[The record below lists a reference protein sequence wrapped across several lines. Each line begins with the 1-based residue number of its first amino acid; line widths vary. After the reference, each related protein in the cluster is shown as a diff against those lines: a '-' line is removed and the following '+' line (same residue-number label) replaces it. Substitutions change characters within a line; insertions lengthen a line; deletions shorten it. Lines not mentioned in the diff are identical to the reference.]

1 MYTSKSI
8 PLGHEQIGLW
18 FFTSQ
23 FAPEPQTFGS
33 GSLHGSLQLNL
44 TQAWGEKSKYMFQNK
59 L

>member
-1 MYTSKSI
+1 MYV

-23 FAPEPQTFGS
+23 FAPEPHTFGS

-44 TQAWGEKSKYMFQNK
+44 TQAWVEKKIFKIN
-59 L
+59 